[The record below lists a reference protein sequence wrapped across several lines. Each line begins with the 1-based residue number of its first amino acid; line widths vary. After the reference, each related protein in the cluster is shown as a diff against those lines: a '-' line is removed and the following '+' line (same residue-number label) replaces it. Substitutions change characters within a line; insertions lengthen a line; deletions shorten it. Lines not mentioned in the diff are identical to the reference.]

1 MPYFLFSP
9 ITWGLLLALAL
20 LLSWRRLSRAW
31 RTAGVVAGVLLLV
44 LCMPLGANALQR
56 VLESLAPS
64 SVHCTQRDT
73 GPIVLLSGGFEH
85 EPRDADD
92 YAAFT
97 LETWNRVR
105 AAADLWRQ
113 GGKGEL
119 WITGGGPYRFKES
132 ALQGRLASDWDV
144 PASALR
150 IETTSTTTWE
160 SAFALK
166 PALSGQ
172 KLRLVTSPAHRARA
186 LFAFEAAGLDACVQD
201 TGSDVISFG
210 SLGYLLPQVSAIEKA
225 ENAIY
230 ELVGIAYYRIRKLRG
245 TDTAVRHPAEG

>member
-1 MPYFLFSP
+1 
-9 ITWGLLLALAL
+9 
-20 LLSWRRLSRAW
+20 
-31 RTAGVVAGVLLLV
+31 LLLV

-56 VLESLAPS
+56 VLESLAPP
-64 SVHCTQRDT
+64 SVHCSQRDT
-73 GPIVLLSGGFEH
+73 GPIVLLSGGLEY

-105 AAADLWRQ
+105 AAADLWRR

-132 ALQGRLASDWDV
+132 ELQGRLASDWDV
-144 PASALR
+144 PVSALR
-150 IETTSTTTWE
+150 IETQSTTTWE

-186 LFAFEAAGLDACVQD
+186 LFAFEAAGFDACVQD
-201 TGSDVISFG
+201 TGSDVVSFG
-210 SLGYLLPQVSAIEKA
+210 RLGYLLPQVSAIEKS

-230 ELVGIAYYRIRKLRG
+230 ELVGNAYYRIRKLRG
-245 TDTAVRHPAEG
+245 NKGDGSN

>member
-1 MPYFLFSP
+1 
-9 ITWGLLLALAL
+9 
-20 LLSWRRLSRAW
+20 
-31 RTAGVVAGVLLLV
+31 
-44 LCMPLGANALQR
+44 
-56 VLESLAPS
+56 VLESLAPP

-73 GPIVLLSGGFEH
+73 GPIVLLSGGLEY
-85 EPRDADD
+85 EPRDVDD

-113 GGKGEL
+113 SGKGEL
-119 WITGGGPYRFKES
+119 WITGGGPYRIKES

-150 IETTSTTTWE
+150 IETGSSTTWE

-186 LFAFEAAGLDACVQD
+186 LFAFEAAGFDACVQD
-201 TGSDVISFG
+201 AGSDVVSFE
-210 SLGYLLPQVSAIEKA
+210 SLGHLLPQASAIGKA

-245 TDTAVRHPAEG
+245 TDAAQHQPARD